1 MLRPFWFKKPD
12 NYGDILT
19 PYILGRLG
27 IEHRWANTSAYNSLF
42 IGSIAKLA
50 RPKVS
55 VYGSGF
61 IRRADPVCPDA
72 KWHFVRGPV
81 SRQMVLDAGGDCPD
95 FYGDVAL
102 ILPDLIPPEK
112 QIYEVGYTPHGE
124 EYDLFPLYDAHK
136 IQLYH
141 RDVARTT
148 REITKCK
155 KIISSSLHGIVVA
168 MAYGIPVAYVSM
180 SDRLS
185 GDGMKFEDFY
195 KSMGLEPV
203 LSTIENPVFQL
214 GKIDLSNMKEV
225 LEGLK

>member
-19 PYILGRLG
+19 PYILDRLG
-27 IEHRWANTSAYNSLF
+27 IQHRWASTAVCDSLF

-50 RPKVS
+50 RPGVN

-61 IRRADPVCPDA
+61 IRRADPVCADA
-72 KWHFVRGPV
+72 NWHFVRGPL
-81 SRQMVLDAGGDCPD
+81 SRQMVLDAGGKCPD

-112 QIYEVGYTPHGE
+112 QIHEIGYTPHGV
-124 EYDLFPLYDAHK
+124 EYDLFPNDAPK
-136 IQLYH
+136 IRLYH
-141 RDVARTT
+141 RDVIATT
-148 REITKCK
+148 KQITQCK
-155 KIISSSLHGIVVA
+155 KIISSSLHGIIVA
-168 MAYGIPVAYVSM
+168 MAYGIPAAYVSM
-180 SDRLS
+180 SDKLS

-195 KSMGLEPV
+195 RSMGLEPV
-203 LSTIENPVFQL
+203 LSTIEKPVFQL
-214 GKIDLSNMKEV
+214 GKIDLTGMKEV

>member
-1 MLRPFWFKKPD
+1 MIRPFWFKGVP

-19 PYILGRLG
+19 PYILDRLG
-27 IEHRWANTSAYNSLF
+27 IKYRFANKSSCDSLF

-50 RPKVS
+50 RPGLNIF
-55 VYGSGF
+55 GSGF

-72 KWHFVRGPV
+72 KWHFVRGPI
-81 SRQMVLDAGGDCPD
+81 SRKMVLDAGGKCPD

-112 QIYEVGYTPHGE
+112 QIYEVGYAPHGV
-124 EYDLFPLYDAHK
+124 EYDLFPKDAHK
-136 IQLYH
+136 IRMYH
-141 RDVARTT
+141 PDIVRTT
-148 REITKCK
+148 KEITKCK
-155 KIISSSLHGIVVA
+155 KIISSSLHGIIVA
-168 MAYGIPVAYVSM
+168 MAYGIPAAYVSM

-195 KSMGLEPV
+195 CSMGLEPV

-214 GKIDLSNMKEV
+214 GKIDISGMKEV
-225 LEGLK
+225 LERLK